1 MVATRC
7 QSGCIYMQNILIE
20 AEWYRFLIL
29 FQPTAQNPLTAA
41 GRRLR
46 DTHAL
51 GRSSTMPS
59 HAAPDTLESPPK
71 KETHH
76 DKTL

>member
-29 FQPTAQNPLTAA
+29 FQPMAQNPLTAA

-46 DTHAL
+46 DTPAPL
-51 GRSSTMPS
+51 RSSTMPFD
-59 HAAPDTLESPPK
+59 AAPAPPLEPRTQERDTP
-71 KETHH
+71 
-76 DKTL
+76 

>member
-1 MVATRC
+1 
-7 QSGCIYMQNILIE
+7 MQNILIE

-46 DTHAL
+46 DTPAPR
-51 GRSSTMPS
+51 RSSTMPFD
-59 HAAPDTLESPPK
+59 AAPAPWNHVPK
-71 KETHH
+71 KETPH
-76 DKTL
+76 DQ